1 MDNDINFTYDLNTEV
16 YGSCAATLD
25 GEMFVLGGWN
35 EERQVNTKKGQ
46 KSEQSDGL
54 MISRLYIIN
63 FFRLAKYKIAN

>member
-16 YGSCAATLD
+16 YESCAATLD
-25 GEMFVLGGWN
+25 GEMFVLGGRN

-54 MISRLYIIN
+54 MMSRIYIMN
-63 FFRLAKYKIAN
+63 LF